1 MNKVF
6 FILLIATVV
15 SCSSSKPKVIA
26 SRSHKTVGKLEAKK
40 PVVLSK
46 TNNTTGQMPAGPSK
60 VEVLEATSRVKVTR
74 ELVLAYIDQ
83 YKDIAKENMNKYGVP
98 ASIALGQG
106 ILESGAGTG
115 ALSLQANNHFGIKC
129 HKEWVGPSVK
139 YDDDAPDECFR
150 KYEKGSQSYY
160 DHSLFLTSRPW
171 YLPLFKLPKNDYRGW
186 AKGLKK
192 AGYATDPKYPE
203 KLIGLIER
211 FELQRFDS
219 EVLGIAYV
227 ANPKKEDK
235 AVVKVESQVKP
246 ENEVLKEEEYVVMKG
261 DTLYSISKKFNVS
274 VNELK
279 KKNDLTDNA
288 LTLGQSLKVK

>member
-1 MNKVF
+1 MNRVF
-6 FILLIATVV
+6 FILLITTTIV

-26 SRSHKTVGKLEAKK
+26 SRNHKTVEKLEAKK

-46 TNNTTGQMPAGPSK
+46 TSDTKSQLPAGPVK
-60 VEVLEATSRVKVTR
+60 VEVLEATSKVKVTR
-74 ELVLAYIDQ
+74 EIVLAYIDL

-139 YDDDAPDECFR
+139 YDDDAPNECFR

-171 YLPLFKLPKNDYRGW
+171 YLPLFKLEKNDYKGW
-186 AKGLKK
+186 ARGLKK

-219 EVLGIAYV
+219 EVLGIEYV
-227 ANPKKEDK
+227 VSPKKETK
-235 AVVKVESQVKP
+235 EVVKVDSPVSPQ
-246 ENEVLKEEEYVVMKG
+246 NNFKEEGYVVMKG
-261 DTLYSISKKFNVS
+261 DTLYSISKKFNLS
-274 VNELK
+274 IEELK

-288 LTLGQSLKVK
+288 LSLGQSLKVK